1 MENENPIEVSSELT
15 GTEAPKRKRAP
26 RRATSTKAEA
36 AAAAAAAAGETS
48 APVADA
54 AHTKESAPAADAAPS
69 DSAPAEG
76 TTRAPRGRGRGR
88 GRGKVIE
95 ATDAAPE
102 STESADAAA
111 DTTEQ
116 NEQNGDGSESGRPRR
131 ERNRRRG
138 RGRDDEFDGEVSDD
152 DVLIPVAGILDILDN
167 YAFVRTGGYLAS
179 PADVYVA
186 LGQVKKYGLRKGD
199 AVVGAIRQPQGGDFQ
214 NRQKYNALAT
224 VDFINGASPEAALA
238 REDFAEG
245 TPVYATELVGLSGR
259 FASVKRGERVL
270 VDAPAGAARTTVL
283 RDLAAEISSASPDS
297 HLMVVVAD
305 GQPEDVTALTRGVRG
320 EVSASTYDRHADEH
334 ITVADLAIARAKRL
348 VEQGMHVIVVVDSL
362 TRVAKAQL
370 SVIQGTRPLGDGSV
384 DTAVFAATKRLFGAG
399 RSLETGGS
407 LTVIAAVDTIDHG
420 FVGAVREEL
429 TDIATS
435 VVAL

>member
-1 MENENPIEVSSELT
+1 MENENPIEVSADST

-36 AAAAAAAAGETS
+36 AAAAAAATESS
-48 APVADA
+48 APA
-54 AHTKESAPAADAAPS
+54 AESAPAKESAAGAEAASTDA
-69 DSAPAEG
+69 APAEG
-76 TTRAPRGRGRGR
+76 ATRAPRGRGRGR
-88 GRGKVIE
+88 GRGKAAD
-95 ATDAAPE
+95 ATDAP
-102 STESADAAA
+102 TESIDSTDAAA
-111 DTTEQ
+111 DNAEQ

-238 REDFAEG
+238 REDFADG
-245 TPVYATELVGLSGR
+245 TPVYASETIGLSGR

-270 VDAPAGAARTTVL
+270 VDVPAGATRTAVL

-348 VEQGMHVIVVVDSL
+348 VEQGLHVIVVVDSL

-420 FVGAVREEL
+420 FAGAVRDEL
-429 TDIATS
+429 ADIATS